1 MLKTVHMRTLCSRM
15 LLASTESIRHVMTQ
29 FVLSGEEDMTK
40 PAAETIT
47 SEALQNL
54 VTRFVGHTTNQSG
67 SGFVPMRYLR

>member
-1 MLKTVHMRTLCSRM
+1 
-15 LLASTESIRHVMTQ
+15 MTQ
-29 FVLSGEEDMTK
+29 FVLSGEEDTTK